1 VCLAWGRQSGQRAGI
16 AGDDVSYDNAVLSQG
31 CAKPYT
37 LRLAGLIPYV
47 LQPLYGRSASASP
60 QVSGEVLADIRDQ
73 ANALV
78 VVAGRIAIVVTSAHV
93 PPQVCHRANLH
104 ERVLDEQQARVC
116 RGVLA
121 MSFASHLLIFRQS
134 VRLGSDG

>member
-1 VCLAWGRQSGQRAGI
+1 LRAAI
-16 AGDDVSYDNAVLSQG
+16 
-31 CAKPYT
+31 
-37 LRLAGLIPYV
+37 
-47 LQPLYGRSASASP
+47 SAASRWPDPICTAAPARAFRECQP
-60 QVSGEVLADIRDQ
+60 QVSGEILADIRDQ

-93 PPQVCHRANLH
+93 LPQVCHRADLH